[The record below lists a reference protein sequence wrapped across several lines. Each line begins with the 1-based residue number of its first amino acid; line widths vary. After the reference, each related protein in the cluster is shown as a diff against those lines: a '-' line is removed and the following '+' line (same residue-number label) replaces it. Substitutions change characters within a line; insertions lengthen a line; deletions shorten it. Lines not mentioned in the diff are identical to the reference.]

1 MNDLKVVNDSLGH
14 LAGDT
19 LIMNFAHII
28 RTSIPEKYF
37 VGRYGGDEFIAL
49 LNDVTQQDV
58 EDIILQVQNE
68 ARCYNEFSKQIYIE
82 FAYGYALSIN
92 YQEANLKVLLNQADK
107 NMYECKTRMKQA
119 KQNLKK

>member
-1 MNDLKVVNDSLGH
+1 MKQIV
-14 LAGDT
+14 
-19 LIMNFAHII
+19 IMNLVN
-28 RTSIPEKYF
+28 K
-37 VGRYGGDEFIAL
+37 
-49 LNDVTQQDV
+49 
-58 EDIILQVQNE
+58 
-68 ARCYNEFSKQIYIE
+68 YIE